1 MHPRKN
7 RANERQRI
15 KTERIIFKFT
25 GNHTIDNNK
34 RVMSMIGK
42 MKAKM
47 ILVSIMIAMIAG
59 MVSGGT
65 LWLCE
70 NCKCLCKKAKKMM
83 E

>member
-1 MHPRKN
+1 
-7 RANERQRI
+7 
-15 KTERIIFKFT
+15 
-25 GNHTIDNNK
+25 
-34 RVMSMIGK
+34 MIGK

-70 NCKCLCKKAKKMM
+70 NCTCLCKKAKKMM

>member
-1 MHPRKN
+1 
-7 RANERQRI
+7 
-15 KTERIIFKFT
+15 
-25 GNHTIDNNK
+25 
-34 RVMSMIGK
+34 MIGK

-70 NCKCLCKKAKKMM
+70 NCKCLCKKAKKNDGMKKAGSRRGAVLRPRFSNAKN
-83 E
+83 

>member
-1 MHPRKN
+1 
-7 RANERQRI
+7 
-15 KTERIIFKFT
+15 
-25 GNHTIDNNK
+25 
-34 RVMSMIGK
+34 MIGK

-70 NCKCLCKKAKKMM
+70 NCKCLCKKAKNDGMKKAGSRRGAVLRPRFSNAKN
-83 E
+83 

>member
-1 MHPRKN
+1 
-7 RANERQRI
+7 
-15 KTERIIFKFT
+15 
-25 GNHTIDNNK
+25 
-34 RVMSMIGK
+34 MIGK

-59 MVSGGT
+59 VVSGGT